1 MDILELYGFTIIKD
15 SEGQIIYD
23 DEEYEERN
31 KFLES
36 NPDFEFFAGPL
47 KKTYQ
52 TDYSNE
58 NPIEEKIDSGEKS
71 IDYVSKSNLPKLNQ
85 ENIIPDKP
93 SDFEKY
99 GNQINYEDN
108 QINNK
113 SEKKVKRGRKK
124 NIKKI
129 FEHIKPYESSKFKPD
144 NIRIKIK
151 GHFHNFII
159 YFFNEFIRSYFNFQ
173 RYKFRKIAYDITKD
187 ITIKGNI
194 NLMDMKLGDFLSQN
208 VSSKYKCDVDTNKQ
222 IVKNLKYIL
231 KDKSVLQLFDYRYSD
246 FFTHI
251 YLSKNK
257 KAVKKNFNLKKNINF
272 FDDLLQKL
280 VNEDYKNA
288 VNNMAKNHYIQNFN
302 KQENKLI
309 EKKPNF
315 INLNYLN
322 KKRK

>member
-1 MDILELYGFTIIKD
+1 MDTIFGLDGITNFKEIDSIDEIVDYYQMKFMDSNFDIELNEPSFK
-15 SEGQIIYD
+15 
-23 DEEYEERN
+23 
-31 KFLES
+31 
-36 NPDFEFFAGPL
+36 P
-47 KKTYQ
+47 TYQ
-52 TDYSNE
+52 TDYFKNE
-58 NPIEEKIDSGEKS
+58 ICEKIDSEEKYIEYFS
-71 IDYVSKSNLPKLNQ
+71 KIDTPKIKDEITVPNKLNEL
-85 ENIIPDKP
+85 ENVT
-93 SDFEKY
+93 
-99 GNQINYEDN
+99 N
-108 QINNK
+108 QINN
-113 SEKKVKRGRKK
+113 EINDKKVLNVKKGRKK
-124 NIKKI
+124 NVTKM
-129 FEHIKPYESSKFKPD
+129 FELIKPSESSKFKPD

-159 YFFNEFIRSYFNFQ
+159 NFFNEFIRSYFNYQ
-173 RYKFRKIAYDITKD
+173 RFKFRKIAYDITKD

-257 KAVKKNFNLKKNINF
+257 KAVKKYFNLKKNINF